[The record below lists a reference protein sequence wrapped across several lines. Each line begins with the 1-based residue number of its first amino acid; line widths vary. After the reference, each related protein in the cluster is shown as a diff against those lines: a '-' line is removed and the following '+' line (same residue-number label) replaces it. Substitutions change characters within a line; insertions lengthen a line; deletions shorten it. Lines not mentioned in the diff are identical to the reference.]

1 MQDLSELKAQ
11 ELEIGDKLQRCTI
24 TQQQTQKKY
33 VVSAFMK
40 KSIVGYL
47 SWMMLRS
54 RNFANWNKKIVTLI
68 QHSHGC
74 NQIKVNLSARLQAR
88 CFWRYRTS
96 SLFCLTTKSAT
107 YQIESMRL
115 F

>member
-40 KSIVGYL
+40 KKYCRL
-47 SWMMLRS
+47 SELDDAKKQKLRKLEQED
-54 RNFANWNKKIVTLI
+54 RNSYTAFTWL
-68 QHSHGC
+68 QS
-74 NQIKVNLSARLQAR
+74 NQGKFKRPI
-88 CFWRYRTS
+88 TGP
-96 SLFCLTTKSAT
+96 LFLEVPNFFSFLP
-107 YQIESMRL
+107 YH
-115 F
+115 